1 MCFFFQISRVTPSWA
16 KLWEC
21 RQTSLTTILSYY
33 EGHYNMF
40 KILRPKRTYYF
51 DNIVAPSAYIK
62 SKNIKGGEVGNVFGP
77 FYSRGRLL
85 CDIM

>member
-16 KLWEC
+16 GPWEC

-33 EGHYNMF
+33 EGRYDMF

-51 DNIVAPSAYIK
+51 DNIVTPSAYITEFDCI
-62 SKNIKGGEVGNVFGP
+62 SKYKVTKFSNLSGIFL
-77 FYSRGRLL
+77 FYF
-85 CDIM
+85 